1 MIKKFKINIFC
12 IYIIRILLLS
22 GIIYLYTHTF
32 LISSYNLI
40 MIFFELITLFCLS
53 SLIYYS
59 FYENIEDRKLL
70 INIWKIYIPSIVV
83 LLSIL
88 FAIDK
93 YNLNNKINYYKTK
106 IDYFSKIDNKEE
118 MKIIFKEY
126 SEIVEKDINF
136 FSKKELEK
144 FDKTYGDNKQEEK
157 EHIIGYINF
166 ITNIMN
172 ILTLIMFL
180 RSFIELSKFKIFYKS

>member
-12 IYIIRILLLS
+12 IYIIRILLLL

-32 LISSYNLI
+32 RISSYNLI
-40 MIFFELITLFCLS
+40 MIFFGLITLFCLS

-93 YNLNNKINYYKTK
+93 YNLNNKIDYYKTK

-144 FDKTYGDNKQEEK
+144 FDKTYSDNKQEEK
-157 EHIIGYINF
+157 EYIIGYINF

-180 RSFIELSKFKIFYKS
+180 RSFIELSKFVI